1 MVYRQRKQ
9 LVGSAL
15 AVLGLEPFVRQS
27 SELRLAAFA
36 GQELVVDL
44 AWDLLG
50 FVGEVVE
57 PIHPVYSVLV
67 PGLVDWQQWRQR
79 RH

>member
-1 MVYRQRKQ
+1 MVYHQRKQ

-15 AVLGLEPFVRQS
+15 VVLGLEPFERQS

-50 FVGEVVE
+50 SVEEVVE
-57 PIHPVYSVLV
+57 PIHPVCSVLV
-67 PGLVDWQQWRQR
+67 PALVDWQQ
-79 RH
+79 

>member
-1 MVYRQRKQ
+1 MVYHQRKR
-9 LVGSAL
+9 LVDSVL
-15 AVLGLEPFVRQS
+15 VVLGLGPFERQS

-50 FVGEVVE
+50 FVEEVVE

-67 PGLVDWQQWRQR
+67 LGLVDWQQ
-79 RH
+79 